1 MLREEREKLVLDLPD
16 WLGLLLAARKRN
28 LTDAAPVEVC
38 FSRLSRLSFSGRLS
52 GVLPA
57 IRMLAGFS
65 FLPVPPARPLA
76 LGRGAPVQQ
85 EAEGS
90 SSPLPV
96 LDPHPLYPKQRWKVR
111 YWAQGDQF
119 PLFVYSASP
128 DVTLMPSPLSL
139 TGKLSLCLSR
149 LGCGFC
155 ASCNRFIQTSGTVV
169 LSTTTSSLCPGSGS
183 VRCLSSTCHHLSVNN
198 LFSLFPSRL

>member
-1 MLREEREKLVLDLPD
+1 MPGERGSCCAPAVSLCDTPRQLLLSFDENNMLREEREKLVLDLPD

-96 LDPHPLYPKQRWKVR
+96 LDPHPLYPKQR
-111 YWAQGDQF
+111 
-119 PLFVYSASP
+119 
-128 DVTLMPSPLSL
+128 
-139 TGKLSLCLSR
+139 
-149 LGCGFC
+149 
-155 ASCNRFIQTSGTVV
+155 
-169 LSTTTSSLCPGSGS
+169 
-183 VRCLSSTCHHLSVNN
+183 
-198 LFSLFPSRL
+198 